1 MLGMQKK
8 KSEST
13 LALEARESGSGGG
26 LVLDTH
32 ALIWLL
38 AGDPRLK
45 KPVLSVLDSAATAEG
60 LFVPAISIWE
70 IGMLETKGRI
80 SIAGGASAWVRRALQ
95 LPGLQLAPLH
105 PEITLSAAALADFH
119 GDPADRMI
127 VATAIYL
134 GFPLATAD
142 QKIKAWGAKRK
153 VRVLGLG

>member
-1 MLGMQKK
+1 MPKK

-13 LALEARESGSGGG
+13 AALEARESGYSGG

-32 ALIWLL
+32 ALIWFL
-38 AGDPRLK
+38 AGDSRLK
-45 KPVLSVLDSAATAEG
+45 KPVVSALEDAATGEG
-60 LFVPAISIWE
+60 LFIPAISIWE
-70 IGMLETKGRI
+70 IGMLEAKGRI
-80 SIAGGASAWVRRALQ
+80 AIAGGASAWVRRTLQ

-105 PEITLSAAALADFH
+105 HEIALSAAALPDFH

-142 QKIKAWGAKRK
+142 QKIKAWGAKRNL
-153 VRVLGLG
+153 RILALG